1 MSLPFAAAD
10 LTAWRDYWTGS
21 RVTAA
26 ASLAEL
32 EASAGDR
39 YFLTDGVLHLKLVA
53 QGGRDYAAVFVD
65 AR

>member
-1 MSLPFAAAD
+1 VSLPFAGAA

-21 RVTAA
+21 PVTAA

-32 EASAGDR
+32 DASAGDR
-39 YFLTDGVLHLKLVA
+39 YYLADGVLHLKLVA
-53 QGGRDYAAVFVD
+53 REGRDYAAVFAD